1 MPLCFGA
8 DIGNSGLRVAELD
21 LTAGDLGSMLRINW
35 RPVHWSPGES
45 TTVAQRS
52 TSAPRYLPHD
62 ATWTRELHEFL
73 ATYPT
78 ASVTAPHRWLISSVR
93 RDALQVLQDHL
104 GTAGH
109 NLVEVIDYTSL
120 PLALNVDFPAR
131 VGIDRLL
138 AALAA
143 SQLSDS
149 RPAIVIQAGS
159 AVTVDLI
166 SAPPSTTAATS
177 PQLATFEG
185 GAIIP
190 GVPMMLRLLGQ
201 GADLLPEIDADDLL
215 HMPHLPGKNTEAAM
229 ICGAASALVGGV
241 AHLVSSYRTQYGSHV
256 PVILSGGDG
265 MRLSPHVPAP
275 KIQRPH
281 LVHYG
286 LLKLAQ
292 MRPTG

>member
-21 LTAGDLGSMLRINW
+21 LSQSKLGAMLRINW
-35 RPVHWSPGES
+35 RPVNWSPGE
-45 TTVAQRS
+45 TVSVTQRS
-52 TSAPRYLPHD
+52 NTSRRYLPHE
-62 ATWTRELHEFL
+62 ASWTGELHEFL
-73 ATYPT
+73 TTYPT
-78 ASVTAPHRWLISSVR
+78 ASATAPHRWLISSVR
-93 RDALQVLQDHL
+93 RDALQVLQDYL
-104 GTAGH
+104 GPAGP
-109 NLVEVIDYTSL
+109 NIVEVIDHTCL
-120 PLALNVDFPAR
+120 PLAIHVDFPAR
-131 VGIDRLL
+131 VGVDRLL

-143 SQLSDS
+143 SQLSDI
-149 RPAIVIQAGS
+149 RPAVVIQAGS

-166 SAPPSTTAATS
+166 SAPPSTTAVTA
-177 PQLATFEG
+177 PHLATFEG

-201 GADLLPEIDADDLL
+201 GADLLPEMDADDLL
-215 HMPHLPGKNTEAAM
+215 QMPHLPGKNTEAAM

-241 AHLVSSYRTQYGSHV
+241 AHLVQSYRVQYGQHV